1 MCQIFDLILS
11 SSLSTMKRNF
21 RRINFNRFW
30 ACFVRW
36 FRFSIIKYINHADK
50 FRLIIKLSFHI
61 YILTQFNYLNQIFWL
76 DSNTWV
82 KSSDSTWYWSWIR
95 IQFEFWRWNESSST
109 QKKESSIQTVIWLIN
124 WRANSHEKNKSS
136 SDFRTTQ
143 KTAYWR
149 KNRNWTLLCSKIA
162 QRTTLFQRSRVFLIK
177 SLSVLPFL
185 DVQDNKLRSVVTIL
199 SEITRLLWYLKYKA
213 IASSIFYQK
222 E

>member
-1 MCQIFDLILS
+1 MRKRVASQKSKIKIF
-11 SSLSTMKRNF
+11 RAHAGQN
-21 RRINFNRFW
+21 RRR
-30 ACFVRW
+30 
-36 FRFSIIKYINHADK
+36 
-50 FRLIIKLSFHI
+50 
-61 YILTQFNYLNQIFWL
+61 
-76 DSNTWV
+76 
-82 KSSDSTWYWSWIR
+82 
-95 IQFEFWRWNESSST
+95 NESSST

-124 WRANSHEKNKSS
+124 QRANSHEKNKSS

-149 KNRNWTLLCSKIA
+149 KNRNRTLLRLKIA

-185 DVQDNKLRSVVTIL
+185 DAQGNKSRSVVTIL
-199 SEITRLLWYLKYKA
+199 SEITRLLRYLKYKA